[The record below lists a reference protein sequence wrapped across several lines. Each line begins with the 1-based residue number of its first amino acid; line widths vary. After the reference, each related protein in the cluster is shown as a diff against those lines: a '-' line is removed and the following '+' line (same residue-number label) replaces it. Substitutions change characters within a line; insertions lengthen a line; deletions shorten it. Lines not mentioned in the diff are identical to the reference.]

1 MRDHHPLIAY
11 DSTWPL
17 NHELRMSDD
26 VVGGTQPLIG
36 WDDLTPAARNA
47 LNTTDFGKAN
57 VPFNDNNFTIN
68 LKKAWFK

>member
-1 MRDHHPLIAY
+1 MVISIAY
-11 DSTWPL
+11 ESTSPL
-17 NHELRMSDD
+17 NHELLMSDD

-47 LNTTDFGKAN
+47 LHTTDFGKTN
-57 VPFNDNNFTIN
+57 VPVNDNNFTSN